1 MHELSNDMPASGH
14 GSGGDSGEGDAAGRV
29 PTGGYGALVPGGV
42 YCANLSVLAMG
53 FGDDGHGVVIPTGGL
68 KIRRV

>member
-1 MHELSNDMPASGH
+1 VA
-14 GSGGDSGEGDAAGRV
+14 RV
-29 PTGGYGALVPGGV
+29 MQLEECQRCGYGALVPGGV
-42 YCANLSVLAMG
+42 YCANLGVLAMG